1 MDRANRIYIKDY
13 SLSLSALLVLFSLFS
28 IVLPDR
34 QMCQARYDGISCI
47 ACRWAHWND
56 IIQISFF
63 FVDQSSTTMSRWS
76 DSTRLDS
83 NANVSIL
90 GLNQLAMILLV
101 WFIYHFWMF
110 AQGKEWERDCRRTTI
125 SSLSLSGTT
134 FALTFLRD
142 LRNLTV
148 VYKPNAYVYHLC
160 QTSHQI
166 NFKRIRWHY
175 ESPRESFNETD
186 THCKHLFNNS
196 DCFEFYY
203 GVSTSVLVIKEPDM
217 YNGKYTCH
225 VTMNSSSEMT
235 SSGYIDVKLPSSDLS
250 EDEESMGLYNEQE
263 LGKLASS
270 YGVPFILDENDPTS
284 FGKRVQIGGSFHTRC
299 QSISST
305 YPITFLWMLLKN
317 TSDEQ
322 TSEKIKSIHFV
333 QPDDRRIKLD
343 ENKFSSTST
352 TAVVSVK
359 SQSIFLVNPTQ
370 EWQSEN
376 SWCSPS
382 VDISTGRCRQ
392 KKNERDDNK
401 YLFEPM
407 IHSPEIYSA
416 R

>member
-1 MDRANRIYIKDY
+1 M
-13 SLSLSALLVLFSLFS
+13 
-28 IVLPDR
+28 
-34 QMCQARYDGISCI
+34 
-47 ACRWAHWND
+47 
-56 IIQISFF
+56 
-63 FVDQSSTTMSRWS
+63 
-76 DSTRLDS
+76 
-83 NANVSIL
+83 
-90 GLNQLAMILLV
+90 
-101 WFIYHFWMF
+101 
-110 AQGKEWERDCRRTTI
+110 
-125 SSLSLSGTT
+125 
-134 FALTFLRD
+134 
-142 LRNLTV
+142 
-148 VYKPNAYVYHLC
+148 YKPNAYVYHLC

-175 ESPRESFNETD
+175 ESPRESFNDTD

-263 LGKLASS
+263 LGKLANS

-352 TAVVSVK
+352 KGEADSSVH
-359 SQSIFLVNPTQ
+359 IFIKQKQWSLSNL
-370 EWQSEN
+370 SR
-376 SWCSPS
+376 SY
-382 VDISTGRCRQ
+382 TGMTEREFLMFSKCRHL
-392 KKNERDDNK
+392 NDS
-401 YLFEPM
+401 M
-407 IHSPEIYSA
+407 
-416 R
+416 